1 MAFCS
6 GCGGQLEGNERFCA
20 KCGADQTAMA
30 GGTPAVQAPPPQAP
44 PAQAAFPPQPAQPY
58 PAMPPQYPPQYPPP
72 GPIPVMAMPPA
83 APAKSSKWIWIAI
96 IVAAVLYGLYY
107 IGTHDQQQNPAPAPA
122 PQTQPGTPTPQAQ
135 PGAPTPQAQPGAP
148 TPQAPPTTPTPQ
160 AQPGAP
166 GQGGNNQAL
175 VAQQQLTCRWK
186 AQNGSIEITQ
196 AQWKNGSA
204 VTIQTA
210 IMETQQVSAAG
221 QIIAQ
226 NQSTLNGPVQP
237 GQTVTLS
244 SISMGA
250 TAQGVTQ
257 VNCGIVGVTPAN

>member
-30 GGTPAVQAPPPQAP
+30 GGTPPVQAPPPQAP

-58 PAMPPQYPPQYPPP
+58 PAMPPQYPPQLS
-72 GPIPVMAMPPA
+72 A
-83 APAKSSKWIWIAI
+83 AGTDSRDGH
-96 IVAAVLYGLYY
+96 AAGCSRKEQQVDLDPNYRCRGLVWSLL